1 MMGTTPKKLRRDLPT
16 NGSDVE
22 QSDIKWAKNI
32 KTIIAKILF
41 STIKKLPHEII
52 W

>member
-1 MMGTTPKKLRRDLPT
+1 MMGATPKELRRDLPT

-22 QSDIKWAKNI
+22 QSDIKWEKNI
-32 KTIIAKILF
+32 KTIIAEILF

-52 W
+52 